1 MSFLICDNNVTKLN
15 IPLINIPSGNGTFLL
30 VKTGDTWEWKSY
42 TGSTGGVGSIDIS
55 ISEWKDPVDSDDIT
69 NRSFGIELVLS
80 VTDKVKFINTDGITV
95 YYDNNSIQ
103 LNGLVEQCFILIKEA
118 SSFRYTNNQYG
129 SVSVR
134 FISLQ

>member
-1 MSFLICDNNVTKLN
+1 MNNQQNSSMTPYTFDLPDNT
-15 IPLINIPSGNGTFLL
+15 IHITQ
-30 VKTGDTWEWKSY
+30 Y
-42 TGSTGGVGSIDIS
+42 RGVGSIDIS

-69 NRSFGIELVLS
+69 NRSFGVELVLS

>member
-15 IPLINIPSGNGTFLL
+15 IPLL

-69 NRSFGIELVLS
+69 NRSFGVELVLS

>member
-69 NRSFGIELVLS
+69 NRSFGVELVLS
-80 VTDKVKFINTDGITV
+80 VTDKVKCTMTIT
-95 YYDNNSIQ
+95 
-103 LNGLVEQCFILIKEA
+103 A
-118 SSFRYTNNQYG
+118 SS
-129 SVSVR
+129 
-134 FISLQ
+134 